1 MTHFAFSLKQEKEL
15 GRGVRQAA
23 LGLGIIP
30 GKVLEPRFVK
40 NGPGKDCCYL
50 GCCEAGSDDVQRAES
65 PCSPLPA
72 PPQALRA
79 EAEGQTG
86 YCRVSKA
93 TARAQRM
100 GGMWAG
106 EGDQGELMARRS
118 ALFLFPEAPIAA
130 DVISV
135 YPLDGAGH
143 PSHRRVPS

>member
-1 MTHFAFSLKQEKEL
+1 MFSPPRPAPGSQSR
-15 GRGVRQAA
+15 GRGTDRV
-23 LGLGIIP
+23 
-30 GKVLEPRFVK
+30 
-40 NGPGKDCCYL
+40 
-50 GCCEAGSDDVQRAES
+50 
-65 PCSPLPA
+65 
-72 PPQALRA
+72 
-79 EAEGQTG
+79 

-106 EGDQGELMARRS
+106 EGDQGELMARSS